1 MMGIHDFF
9 SGLEIEGSDSISEKN
24 LKIKGVG
31 TFALLKDILGFD
43 FNSNKKTIQLE
54 EINGTNCLLSW
65 NHGAVLAGILQK
77 ESVLKQISK

>member
-1 MMGIHDFF
+1 MAIPITVEQLKHIVTAIMMGIHDFF

-31 TFALLKDILGFD
+31 NFALLKDILGFD

-54 EINGTNCLLSW
+54 EINGTNCLLS
-65 NHGAVLAGILQK
+65 
-77 ESVLKQISK
+77 